1 MSEAHLASREAC
13 RCGHLELVRTT
24 GRDRNFSAST
34 IGNKLRS
41 EQLHWSIEVLAK
53 GAAVMVDGKTGLA
66 ALGLTEGPL
75 ESAEPEEYAAQVGA
89 RVAAARKQRHMSGT
103 ELGEIIGLRKDQIS
117 KIESGRRRLDIA
129 ELPRVASALGVTVRH
144 LLGQAER
151 PALAV
156 AARLAAGSPSGA
168 LRPARRR
175 ARQLLEIEDLLT
187 QVTEMPPAGASAD
200 GTRVVEQARAR
211 FGTLPRSK
219 SAAQRQGRELA
230 ELTRH
235 ELDLGSGALGD
246 IAALVEQNFAV
257 DVALSPLGT
266 EADGLC
272 VHCGTSAL
280 ILASSDFPDGH
291 LRFTL
296 AHELGHHLLNDPGEI
311 IEETARDMFADTAR
325 ELRANAFAGHFLMPE
340 RGVRSVLEWLG
351 EQPGRI
357 GDRSAVALMEHFG
370 VSMAALVYQLNIIGT
385 LSYDDGQKLRSRGVM
400 SLIRQHQDVAPSG
413 AAATVKHIR
422 RAPERLTRRALEAA
436 REQRLG
442 LSAISSLL
450 ERDDDEQLWNEIMAD
465 HSQVVA
471 STGIVL

>member
-1 MSEAHLASREAC
+1 MAR
-13 RCGHLELVRTT
+13 
-24 GRDRNFSAST
+24 
-34 IGNKLRS
+34 
-41 EQLHWSIEVLAK
+41 
-53 GAAVMVDGKTGLA
+53 GKTGLA
-66 ALGLTEGPL
+66 ALGMTEAPE

-89 RVAAARKQRHMSGT
+89 RVAAARKNRHMSGT
-103 ELGEIIGLRKDQIS
+103 ELGEIVGLRKDQIS
-117 KIESGRRRLDIA
+117 KIESGRRRIDIA
-129 ELPRVASALGVTVRH
+129 ELPRVASALGVTVHH

-156 AARLAAGSPSGA
+156 AARLAADASSEA

-187 QVTEMPPAGASAD
+187 QVTQMPPARASAD
-200 GTRVVEQARAR
+200 GTSVVEQARER
-211 FGTLPRSK
+211 FSAVPRSK
-219 SAAQRQGRELA
+219 AAAQRQGRELA
-230 ELTRH
+230 ELARR
-235 ELDLGSGALGD
+235 ELDLGSDALGD
-246 IAALVEQNFAV
+246 IAALIEQSFAV

-280 ILASSDFPDGH
+280 IVASSDFPDGH

-296 AHELGHHLLNDPGEI
+296 AHELGHHLLNDPREI
-311 IEETARDMFADTAR
+311 IEETTSDMFADTAR

-357 GDRSAVALMEHFG
+357 SERSAVALMEHFG
-370 VSMAALVYQLNIIGT
+370 VSMAALVYQLNIIGF
-385 LSYDDGQKLRSRGVM
+385 LSYDDGQKLRSRGVI
-400 SLIRQHQDVAPSG
+400 SLVSQHRDVAPSG
-413 AAATVKHIR
+413 AAAKAGRIH
-422 RAPERLTRRALEAA
+422 RAPERLTRRALAAA

-442 LSAISSLL
+442 LSPVSSLL
-450 ERDDDEQLWNEIMAD
+450 ERDDDEQLWNEIMTD
-465 HSQVVA
+465 HSQAVA